1 MIAYPVL
8 APHTAYRWDLVHG
21 EHQIVHPQA
30 RPKAARISSRERP
43 SQRRMTA
50 AAASFNTSIPYGKVT
65 EEHVD
70 ALLQALARR
79 SLIRDVQAEPLLRHP

>member
-1 MIAYPVL
+1 VIAYPVL

-21 EHQIVHPQA
+21 EHQIVHPQGMLVLN
-30 RPKAARISSRERP
+30 E
-43 SQRRMTA
+43 A
-50 AAASFNTSIPYGKVT
+50 AAAVIRLCDGRPREEILAALGRAYGKVT